1 VRPHYFIE
9 RGKLGCPKLVYP
21 RYSLL
26 KGCIIP
32 EKCVTICVNGI
43 IPEKCVTIICV
54 NGIIPEKCVTICVNG
69 IILEKCV
76 AYLLM
81 VSYHRSV

>member
-1 VRPHYFIE
+1 MPLTCLSPLQFIE
-9 RGKLGCPKLVYP
+9 RGIL
-21 RYSLL
+21 
-26 KGCIIP
+26 P
-32 EKCVTICVNGI
+32 EKCVT
-43 IPEKCVTIICV
+43 ICV

-69 IILEKCV
+69 IILEKFV